1 MLSLQFITFPRVF
14 QEAKKAKK
22 HVARAIFAVTIVNP
36 DNHRVKN
43 EKYISHPIKNIFFSK
58 VLEVPRTSFKKSL
71 GGSGQRPRF
80 SVFQYFLHTILST
93 TRVYD

>member
-14 QEAKKAKK
+14 QEAKTAKK

-36 DNHRVKN
+36 DTERVKN
-43 EKYISHPIKNIFFSK
+43 EKYISHPINNIFFSK
-58 VLEVPRTSFKKSL
+58 VLEVPRDFFQEVPWRVRAAPAYSN
-71 GGSGQRPRF
+71 
-80 SVFQYFLHTILST
+80 QYFLHTILST